1 MKKKIGL
8 LSVLAVLACLGCI
21 FFVMLNNEKKEVT
34 NLVFENVNMSDVE
47 DGTYEGEVS
56 TALVSAKV
64 RVTVRDKRI
73 ENIEILKHDN
83 GLGSK
88 AESIVDEMIKRNTYD
103 VDVVSG
109 ATYSSKVIENAVNQA
124 LVKGK
129 QH

>member
-47 DGTYEGEVS
+47 DGTYEGELS

>member
-34 NLVFENVNMSDVE
+34 NLVFENVNMSAVE